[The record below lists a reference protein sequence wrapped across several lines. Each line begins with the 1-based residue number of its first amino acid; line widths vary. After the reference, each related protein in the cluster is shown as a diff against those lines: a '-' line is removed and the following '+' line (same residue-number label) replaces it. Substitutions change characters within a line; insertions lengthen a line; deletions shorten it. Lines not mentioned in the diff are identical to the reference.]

1 MNVHTPS
8 SALTSPV
15 PVTSQ
20 ASRHTRERNQFETV
34 TLVVYPAVI
43 LFRKTVETPV
53 VISIVSLV
61 GTLAVELAKTHTMTT
76 VRTLAETYALITVG
90 RLAKTHAVACAVT
103 QIGTT
108 ATSLVGTLAEELDET
123 LPMRCANSKT
133 CSRLSKRRTLSGNPR
148 TYGK

>member
-8 SALTSPV
+8 SAQTSPV

-20 ASRHTRERNQFETV
+20 ASRHTRERNQFETM
-34 TLVVYPAVI
+34 TQVVYLAVI
-43 LFRKTVETPV
+43 LFRKTVEETPV

-108 ATSLVGTLAEELDET
+108 ATSLARTLAEALGET
-123 LPMRCANSKT
+123 LQMRCANSKT
-133 CSRLSKRRTLSGNPR
+133 CSRL
-148 TYGK
+148 